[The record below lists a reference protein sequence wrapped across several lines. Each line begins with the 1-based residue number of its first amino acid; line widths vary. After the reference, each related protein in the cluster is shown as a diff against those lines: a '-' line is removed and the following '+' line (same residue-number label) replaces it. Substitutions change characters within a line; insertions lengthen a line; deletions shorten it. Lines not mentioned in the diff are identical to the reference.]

1 MGGFFRSATGPMFRV
16 VEQRSACLGA
26 PNREECSS
34 RDTRENWQRLRWKS
48 VRLASLRSSGNMTLF
63 KDSLQQDLRQATR
76 QLRSSPGFALT
87 VVLTLAIGIGANLA
101 VFRLLHAVLFAQ
113 LPIVQPSQLYSLR
126 AGKSPFDEQ
135 WFYSYPAYQRLRQ
148 ATAAPVIARSG
159 SGSGI
164 LQVGTG
170 FSQEA
175 SFQLVSD
182 NFFDVLG
189 LHPSAGRFFQR
200 SDDTTGQSQL
210 PVVLRA
216 GFAKEHFASGQ
227 SVVGMKAILN
237 RVPIV
242 VIGVAPERFM
252 GVVQGTAP
260 DLWLPLAAQS
270 YGNFGTWFDSLG
282 PGYQYDLKA
291 PYRNQDGIFWL
302 WALAR
307 VSDKERASVANGW
320 TQALQPDLNLMANA
334 TRDAKDRAQ
343 IRRARVQLISAAS
356 GEGSF
361 SAAYQRPVFLVGCVN
376 LANLQL
382 ARLAGRRREFAVR
395 MALGASRRRVLS
407 QLLLEDFVLV

>member
-1 MGGFFRSATGPMFRV
+1 MI
-16 VEQRSACLGA
+16 
-26 PNREECSS
+26 
-34 RDTRENWQRLRWKS
+34 
-48 VRLASLRSSGNMTLF
+48 

-101 VFRLLHAVLFAQ
+101 VFRLLHAVIFAQ

-126 AGKSPFDEQ
+126 AVKSPFDEQ

-159 SGSGI
+159 FGSGI

-227 SVVGMKAILN
+227 SIVGMKAILN

-270 YGNFGTWFDSLG
+270 SGNFGTWFDSLG

-307 VSDKERASVANGW
+307 VSDERASLGREP
-320 TQALQPDLNLMANA
+320 L
-334 TRDAKDRAQ
+334 DAGSS
-343 IRRARVQLISAAS
+343 ARF
-356 GEGSF
+356 EP
-361 SAAYQRPVFLVGCVN
+361 Y
-376 LANLQL
+376 
-382 ARLAGRRREFAVR
+382 RRRK
-395 MALGASRRRVLS
+395 
-407 QLLLEDFVLV
+407 